1 MFTPIVMPVV
11 TIVCSALLGLRVGVA
26 VCSFHVMLTA
36 IVWHG
41 CLLKHYWLLALCAR
55 PRRHD
60 AACVVRSTLMIVSS
74 WLLSWIG
81 QKSRSVNIFKKEYL
95 GAI

>member
-1 MFTPIVMPVV
+1 M
-11 TIVCSALLGLRVGVA
+11 LGLRVGVA
-26 VCSFHVMLTA
+26 VCSFHVVLTA

-41 CLLKHYWLLALCAR
+41 CLLKHYWLHAPGAR

-60 AACVVRSTLMIVSS
+60 AAFVVVVVVVVVRPTLMIVSS

-81 QKSRSVNIFKKEYL
+81 QQSRSVNILKKE
-95 GAI
+95 